1 MKYNLKI
8 AVFFACFNDPGFI
21 IIYTNIISAGMNRI
35 VLISFILLNIS
46 LFAQTKVSGVVEDV
60 SKNPVPFA
68 NVYFK
73 GSQKGTISD
82 ENGQF
87 YLESPEKY
95 DALVISF
102 MGYQNKE
109 ITLSKRTTYNLVIVL
124 EEDSESL
131 DEVIVYSGKTSK
143 KDNPALDILREI
155 WKNRRENG
163 VKKFKQY
170 RYDKYEKLEFDI
182 NTIDSS
188 LIKSRVFQGVEFI
201 WDHMDTSHVT
211 GKTYLPIFIN
221 ESLSE
226 VYGDNILGK
235 EKEILQGNKNSGF
248 ENNQELIDFVKDIYT
263 EYDIYDNY
271 LKFFDK
277 AFTSPLSRTGIDVY
291 NYVLQD
297 SAFIGDKWCY
307 NIVYY
312 PRRKNELTFMGD
324 FWVNDTTFA
333 IKEINLKASKN
344 ANINWVRDVYIEQE
358 YEVLNDSVFLITRD
372 YFMSDFSFMNKE
384 AAQGIYGKRTTLYN
398 NYVFDIEKDR
408 KFYSQRRDP
417 YHYEI
422 FNRPDEFWDEKRM
435 ERLSKDER
443 GIYTMLDTLQ
453 NLPKFKSYYNLVTTL
468 TSGYYGINGLDVGPI
483 YSIFGYNDAEG
494 LRLRMGARTFF
505 NQNDPWRLE
514 GFGAYGFKDR
524 KFKYGLSAKW
534 LLDRKSRFI
543 IFAGN
548 RHDVEQMG
556 ASLTQ
561 SDDVLGRNIASS
573 FVLSKGRNDRLS
585 KIDLTTFGFE
595 VEPWYNFVFRMSNS
609 YKTLQSA
616 TESFKIDYKVM
627 EDGVFTGEI
636 KDDLKQAEIELAVIY
651 TPGRKTS
658 GYGVEPVVINEGQYP
673 IFYASYGY
681 GNKGLFGSDFDYTKL
696 QFLYSQYWN
705 IGGLGRMRTDIEL
718 GKTIGTVPLSL
729 LDAIPGNQTYFS
741 MDNTFSLLDYYE
753 FVSDTYASV
762 HIQHDLGG
770 RIFSRIPLLRQLNLR
785 ELLGFRAVYGTI
797 SEDNKAINASNLV
810 YQAPEDIYWEWS
822 AGVGNIFKIFRLDF
836 NFRGNYRDVPGV
848 RKFGISGAF
857 GLHF

>member
-1 MKYNLKI
+1 
-8 AVFFACFNDPGFI
+8 
-21 IIYTNIISAGMNRI
+21 MNRI
-35 VLISFILLNIS
+35 LFITLFLFNVS

-68 NVYFK
+68 NVFFK

-82 ENGQF
+82 ENGRF
-87 YLESPEKY
+87 YLESPETY
-95 DALVISF
+95 EALVISF
-102 MGYQNKE
+102 MGFQNKE
-109 ITLSKRTTYNLVIVL
+109 ITLTKRTMYDLLVVL
-124 EEDSESL
+124 EEDTAALE
-131 DEVIVYSGKTSK
+131 EVVIFTGKTSK

-182 NTIDSS
+182 NTIDSA
-188 LIKSRVFQGVEFI
+188 LMQSRVFKGMEFI

-211 GKTYLPIFIN
+211 GKPYLPIFIN

-226 VYGDNILGK
+226 VYGDNIVGK

-248 ENNQELIDFVKDIYT
+248 ENNQVLIDFVKDIYT
-263 EYDIYDNY
+263 EYDVYDNY

-291 NYVLQD
+291 NYILRD
-297 SAFIGDKWCY
+297 SAFIDNKWCY

-312 PRRKNELTFMGD
+312 PRRKNELTFKGD

-344 ANINWVRDVYIEQE
+344 ANLNWVRDVYIEQE

-372 YFMSDFSFMNKE
+372 YFMSDFSFMKKE
-384 AAQGIYGKRTTLYN
+384 AAQGIYGKRTTLYD
-398 NYVFDIEKDR
+398 NYVFDIEKD
-408 KFYSQRRDP
+408 KSFYSERRDP
-417 YHYEI
+417 YQYEV
-422 FNRPDEFWDEKRM
+422 FNRSDEFWEEKRM

-443 GIYTMLDTLQ
+443 GIYSMLDTLQ
-453 NLPKFKSYYNLVTTL
+453 NLPKFKSYYNLATTL
-468 TSGYYGINGLDVGPI
+468 ASGYYEIDNLDIGPI

-494 LRLRMGARTFF
+494 MRLRIGGRTFF
-505 NQNDPWRLE
+505 NQNDPWRVE
-514 GFGAYGFKDR
+514 GFGAYGFKDQ

-534 LLDRKSRFI
+534 LVDRRSRFI
-543 IFAGN
+543 VFAGN

-585 KIDLTTFGFE
+585 RIDLTTFGFDI
-595 VEPWYNFVFRMSNS
+595 EPWHNFIFRVSNS
-609 YKTLQSA
+609 YKTLESA
-616 TESFKIDYKVM
+616 TDTFKIDYKVM
-627 EDGVFTGEI
+627 EDGVFTDEI
-636 KDDLKQAEIELAVIY
+636 RDDLKQAEIELAVIY

-658 GYGVEPVVINEGQYP
+658 GYGVEQLVVNEGDYP

-681 GNKGLFGSDFDYTKL
+681 GIKGPFDSDFDYTKL

-705 IGGLGRMRTDIEL
+705 IGGLGRMRTDLEF

-741 MDNTFSLLDYYE
+741 IDNTFSLLDYYE
-753 FVSDTYASV
+753 FVSDTYMSLHV
-762 HIQHDLGG
+762 QHDLGG
-770 RIFSRIPLLRQLNLR
+770 RIFSRVPLVRRLNLR
-785 ELLGFRAVYGTI
+785 ELIGFRAVYGTI
-797 SEDNKAINASNLV
+797 SDDNTAMNASNIV
-810 YQAPEDIYWEWS
+810 YQAPEDMYWEWS
-822 AGVGNIFKIFRLDF
+822 VGVGNIFKVFRLDF
-836 NFRGNYRDVPGV
+836 NFRGNYRDAPDV
-848 RKFGISGAF
+848 RKFGITGAF
-857 GLHF
+857 GFHF